1 MNKSLVTNL
10 AMLSGVLLIV
20 AGVVAILVTGMDIIY
35 GGLGVLVA
43 VGGVALTLWGR
54 RGSPE
59 TGIVQRGPER
69 STQKPLPTRSSHTK
83 LDRKI

>member
-1 MNKSLVTNL
+1 MNKPLATNL
-10 AMLSGVLLIV
+10 AMLFGVLLIV

-35 GGLGVLVA
+35 GGLGA
-43 VGGVALTLWGR
+43 FFAAAGVALTFWGR

-59 TGIVQRGPER
+59 TGTVQRGPER
-69 STQKPLPTRSSHTK
+69 STQKPMSAPTSHTK